1 MIRILKRKV
10 TNMPEA
16 RLGEIELYDG
26 LDSNSALY
34 ALTAKQGKILNEKI
48 ENFITNNKASDSDID
63 AIFN

>member
-1 MIRILKRKV
+1 
-10 TNMPEA
+10 MPDA

-48 ENFITNNKASDSDID
+48 ENFIANNEASDSDID